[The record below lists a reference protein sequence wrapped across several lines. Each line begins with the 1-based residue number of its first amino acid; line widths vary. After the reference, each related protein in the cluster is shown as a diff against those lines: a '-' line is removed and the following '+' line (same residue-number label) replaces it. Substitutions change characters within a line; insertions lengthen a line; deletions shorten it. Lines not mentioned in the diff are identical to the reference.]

1 MINNE
6 ELKLIEELEKIRFLD
21 SDKEDDDEMDE
32 EIEEK
37 IERYEN
43 ILFKLS
49 GSKEVSIISKLCNI
63 AEDKATELSAVEYLL
78 KVILKIVRN
87 NDIEEGINQIIK
99 GTIYMIPKA
108 RQKAIKLHIWILKD
122 DNLRDKYIEA
132 LKNSQYEEKRVTKE
146 LLKEIMMMFKDEL
159 NIHEILEEI

>member
-1 MINNE
+1 ME
-6 ELKLIEELEKIRFLD
+6 
-21 SDKEDDDEMDE
+21 E

-43 ILFKLS
+43 ILFELS
-49 GSKEVSIISKLCNI
+49 ESKEVSIIPKLCSI

-87 NDIEEGINQIIK
+87 NDIEDGIKQIIE
-99 GTIYMIPKA
+99 GTLYMVPKA

-122 DNLRDKYIEA
+122 GNLRDKYIEA
-132 LKNSQYEEKRVTKE
+132 LKNTQYEKKIVIKE
-146 LLKEIMMMFKDEL
+146 LLKEIMSMFKDEF
-159 NIHEILEEI
+159 NINEILQQI